1 MLKIIILIFLG
12 LEILS
17 RAMALGNDDLRNKM
31 ATMLE
36 DTAKDFRLNGSKIKM
51 SLAVWI
57 LFFIAVLLC

>member
-17 RAMALGNDDLRNKM
+17 RVIALGNDDLRNKM
-31 ATMLE
+31 AMMLE
-36 DTAKDFRLNGSKIKM
+36 DTVKDFRLNGSKTKRN
-51 SLAVWI
+51 LAVWI

>member
-17 RAMALGNDDLRNKM
+17 RVIVLGNDDLRNKM
-31 ATMLE
+31 AMMLE
-36 DTAKDFRLNGSKIKM
+36 DTVKDFRLNGSKTKM
-51 SLAVWI
+51 NLAVWI

>member
-17 RAMALGNDDLRNKM
+17 LVIALGNDDLRNKM
-31 ATMLE
+31 AMMLE
-36 DTAKDFRLNGSKIKM
+36 DTVKDFRLNGSETKM
-51 SLAVWI
+51 NLAVWI

>member
-17 RAMALGNDDLRNKM
+17 RVIALGNDDLRNKM
-31 ATMLE
+31 AMMLE
-36 DTAKDFRLNGSKIKM
+36 DTVKDSRLNGSKTKM
-51 SLAVWI
+51 NLAVWI

>member
-1 MLKIIILIFLG
+1 MLKIIILIFLW
-12 LEILS
+12 LEILTRS
-17 RAMALGNDDLRNKM
+17 MALGNDNLRDKM

-36 DTAKDFRLNGSKIKM
+36 ESAKDFRLNGSKTKM

>member
-17 RAMALGNDDLRNKM
+17 RVIALGNDDLRNKM
-31 ATMLE
+31 AMMLE
-36 DTAKDFRLNGSKIKM
+36 GTVKDFRLNGSKTKM
-51 SLAVWI
+51 NLAVWI

>member
-31 ATMLE
+31 AMMLE
-36 DTAKDFRLNGSKIKM
+36 DTVKDFRLNGSKTKM
-51 SLAVWI
+51 NLAVWI

>member
-17 RAMALGNDDLRNKM
+17 RAIALGNDDLRNKM
-31 ATMLE
+31 AMMLE
-36 DTAKDFRLNGSKIKM
+36 DTVKDFRLNGSKTKM
-51 SLAVWI
+51 NLVVWI

>member
-17 RAMALGNDDLRNKM
+17 RVIALGNDDLRNKM
-31 ATMLE
+31 AMMLE
-36 DTAKDFRLNGSKIKM
+36 DIVKDFRLNGSKTKM
-51 SLAVWI
+51 NLAVWI

>member
-17 RAMALGNDDLRNKM
+17 RVIALGNDDLRNKM
-31 ATMLE
+31 AMMLE
-36 DTAKDFRLNGSKIKM
+36 DTVKDFRLNGSKTKM
-51 SLAVWI
+51 NLVVWI

>member
-17 RAMALGNDDLRNKM
+17 RVIALGNDDLRNKM
-31 ATMLE
+31 AMMLE
-36 DTAKDFRLNGSKIKM
+36 DTVKDFRLNGSKTKM
-51 SLAVWI
+51 GLAVWI

>member
-12 LEILS
+12 LEILP

-36 DTAKDFRLNGSKIKM
+36 DTVKDFRLNGSKTKM
-51 SLAVWI
+51 NLAVWI

>member
-17 RAMALGNDDLRNKM
+17 RVIALGNDDLRNKM
-31 ATMLE
+31 AMMLE
-36 DTAKDFRLNGSKIKM
+36 DTVKDFRLNGSETKM
-51 SLAVWI
+51 NLAVWI

>member
-31 ATMLE
+31 AMMLE
-36 DTAKDFRLNGSKIKM
+36 DTVKDFRLNGSKTKM

>member
-17 RAMALGNDDLRNKM
+17 RVIALGNDDLRNKM
-31 ATMLE
+31 AMMLE
-36 DTAKDFRLNGSKIKM
+36 DTVKDFRLNGSKTKM
-51 SLAVWI
+51 NLAVGI

>member
-17 RAMALGNDDLRNKM
+17 RVIALGNDDLRNKM
-31 ATMLE
+31 TMMLE
-36 DTAKDFRLNGSKIKM
+36 DTVKDFRLNGSKTKM
-51 SLAVWI
+51 NLAVWI

>member
-17 RAMALGNDDLRNKM
+17 RVIALGNDDLRNKM
-31 ATMLE
+31 AMMLE
-36 DTAKDFRLNGSKIKM
+36 DTVKDFRLNGSKM
-51 SLAVWI
+51 NLAVWI

>member
-12 LEILS
+12 LEILT
-17 RAMALGNDDLRNKM
+17 RGMALGNDNLRDKM

-36 DTAKDFRLNGSKIKM
+36 ESAKDFRLNGSKTKM
-51 SLAVWI
+51 GLAVWI

>member
-17 RAMALGNDDLRNKM
+17 RVIALRNDDLRNKM
-31 ATMLE
+31 AMMLE
-36 DTAKDFRLNGSKIKM
+36 DTVKDFRLNGSKTKM

-57 LFFIAVLLC
+57 LLFIAVLLC

>member
-17 RAMALGNDDLRNKM
+17 RVIALGNDDLRNKM
-31 ATMLE
+31 VMMLE
-36 DTAKDFRLNGSKIKM
+36 DTVKDFRLNGSKTKM
-51 SLAVWI
+51 NLVVWI

>member
-17 RAMALGNDDLRNKM
+17 RVIELGNDDLRNKM
-31 ATMLE
+31 AMMLE
-36 DTAKDFRLNGSKIKM
+36 DTVKDFRLNGSKTKM
-51 SLAVWI
+51 HLAVWI

>member
-17 RAMALGNDDLRNKM
+17 RVIALGNDDLRNKM
-31 ATMLE
+31 AMMLE
-36 DTAKDFRLNGSKIKM
+36 DTVKDFRLNGSKTKM
-51 SLAVWI
+51 NVAVWI

>member
-17 RAMALGNDDLRNKM
+17 RVIALGNDDLRNKM
-31 ATMLE
+31 AMMLE
-36 DTAKDFRLNGSKIKM
+36 DTVKDFRLNGSKTKM
-51 SLAVWI
+51 KLVVWI

>member
-31 ATMLE
+31 AMMLE
-36 DTAKDFRLNGSKIKM
+36 DTAKDFRLNGSKTKM
-51 SLAVWI
+51 SLAV
-57 LFFIAVLLC
+57 

>member
-17 RAMALGNDDLRNKM
+17 RVIALGNDDPRNKM
-31 ATMLE
+31 AMMLE
-36 DTAKDFRLNGSKIKM
+36 DTVKDFRLNGSKTKM
-51 SLAVWI
+51 NLAVWI

>member
-17 RAMALGNDDLRNKM
+17 RVIALGKDDLRNKM
-31 ATMLE
+31 AMMLE
-36 DTAKDFRLNGSKIKM
+36 DTVKDFRLNGSKTKM
-51 SLAVWI
+51 NLAVWI

>member
-36 DTAKDFRLNGSKIKM
+36 DSAKGFRLNGSKTKM

>member
-17 RAMALGNDDLRNKM
+17 RVIALGNDDFRNKM
-31 ATMLE
+31 AMMLE
-36 DTAKDFRLNGSKIKM
+36 DTVKDFRLNGSKTKM
-51 SLAVWI
+51 NLTVWI

>member
-17 RAMALGNDDLRNKM
+17 RVIALGNDALRNKM
-31 ATMLE
+31 AMMLE
-36 DTAKDFRLNGSKIKM
+36 DTVKDFRLNGSKTKM
-51 SLAVWI
+51 NLAVWI